1 MSHEPEAGGMLRL
14 TVDLHS
20 WWVLDFSFLREFIA
34 KSSISD
40 YDKTHLQLK
49 GVVKRGRNHRFTGGD
64 SGFVRCGG
72 QRGAKTGPELIIKMP
87 REATSSIL
95 MDAILVLG
103 S

>member
-1 MSHEPEAGGMLRL
+1 MLRF

-64 SGFVRCGG
+64 SGFVLVWRSTGCKNRTGVNYQDANGG
-72 QRGAKTGPELIIKMP
+72 HFFHIDGRHVGSWELKD
-87 REATSSIL
+87 T
-95 MDAILVLG
+95 
-103 S
+103 